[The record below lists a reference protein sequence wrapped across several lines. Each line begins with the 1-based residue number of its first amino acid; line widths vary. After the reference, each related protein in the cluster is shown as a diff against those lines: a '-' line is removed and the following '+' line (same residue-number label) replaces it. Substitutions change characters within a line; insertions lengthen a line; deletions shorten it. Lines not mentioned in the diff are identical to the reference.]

1 MNLDL
6 DSLKV
11 LQNHNLPTNIFIFV
25 LGISLLQFLDSKIL
39 TAITVF
45 TIVAVNI
52 PTLLEYTNSKPR
64 VKGETKKDQISDDM
78 FYNSRVED
86 NAQKT

>member
-45 TIVAVNI
+45 TIVAINI
-52 PTLLEYTNSKPR
+52 PTLLEYGNNEPR
-64 VKGETKKDQISDDM
+64 VNHELTT
-78 FYNSRVED
+78 R
-86 NAQKT
+86 